1 MADGIRFPGA
11 FMACFAVSDF
21 KSGAVSFPVQGW
33 RCGNEN
39 AGAWCRSVEVRSW
52 CCSSLLCVAGAV
64 ATVAELIFS
73 SGGCWCV
80 SIEALLQCSGAWR
93 EDGGAAHERWLL
105 ATLTLQCE
113 ADGGGR
119 R

>member
-1 MADGIRFPGA
+1 MADDIRFPGA
-11 FMACFAVSDF
+11 FMAFFAVSDF
-21 KSGAVSFPVQGW
+21 KSGVVSFLVQGW
-33 RCGNEN
+33 RCGNED
-39 AGAWCRSVEVRSW
+39 
-52 CCSSLLCVAGAV
+52 AGAV
-64 ATVAELIFS
+64 AMVAELLFS
-73 SGGCWCV
+73 SGSCWCA

-113 ADGGGR
+113 ADGSGR